1 MELYHYRYMIQD
13 LLIPNI
19 EEEDCDS
26 IPYDLIYADST
37 KINLVVDNESNTK
50 DTCLSET
57 YLCTR
62 QFYNDSKC
70 FLLIL
75 FFILA
80 STTAG
85 LLVIIYSNL

>member
-1 MELYHYRYMIQD
+1 MIQD

-19 EEEDCDS
+19 EEDADNES
-26 IPYDLIYADST
+26 IPYDLIYADSINIPS
-37 KINLVVDNESNTK
+37 KINLVVDNDTTPK

-62 QFYNDSKC
+62 QFYMDSKC

-75 FFILA
+75 FFLLA

-85 LLVIIYSNL
+85 LLIITYSNL

>member
-1 MELYHYRYMIQD
+1 MIQD

-26 IPYDLIYADST
+26 IPYDLIYANSTNIPT
-37 KINLVVDNESNTK
+37 KINLVVDNDSNTK

-57 YLCTR
+57 CLFTR

>member
-1 MELYHYRYMIQD
+1 MIQD

-19 EEEDCDS
+19 EEEDTDNES
-26 IPYDLIYADST
+26 IPYDLIYANST
-37 KINLVVDNESNTK
+37 NIPSKINLVVDNDSTPK

-62 QFYNDSKC
+62 QFYKDSKC

-75 FFILA
+75 FFLLL
-80 STTAG
+80 
-85 LLVIIYSNL
+85 LLVLYILQFLNEI